1 MGASDKEIT
10 IDVLVC
16 LDKTLHTHGKFAWNS
31 IANFARGKAIHAY
44 YRSMNSVWAQKRSAP
59 DVNFRYFF

>member
-10 IDVLVC
+10 IDILVC

-44 YRSMNSVWAQKRSAP
+44 YRSMNSVWA
-59 DVNFRYFF
+59 